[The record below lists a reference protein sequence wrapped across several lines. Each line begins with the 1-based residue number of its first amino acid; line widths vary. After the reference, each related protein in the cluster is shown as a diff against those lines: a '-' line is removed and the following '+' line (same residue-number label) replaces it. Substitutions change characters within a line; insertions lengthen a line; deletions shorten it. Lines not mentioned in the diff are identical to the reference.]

1 MRKASL
7 AILLLAGFICLTISG
22 CDTPEPV
29 LEPSEAEV
37 SEQSVEE
44 SVEEPKLFANLPDRY
59 YDGKTVTFLVEGDYM
74 TSYKSVEV
82 VPHEDSYETLNNA
95 ITARNDLVT
104 EKFGIEINTVRT
116 EGYGDM
122 LARMRTSSMSGVNE
136 YDVVM
141 PYFGDA
147 ALFAQEGGLYDL
159 RTLEN
164 IHYNEPYYDQ
174 GSVRDLSILG
184 KNYFI
189 TGDLSLLSY
198 DVTHILTFD
207 KEMIESYHLE
217 SPYDLVENHEWTI
230 DKLWEM
236 AKKVTADI
244 DGEPGMGYLDRFGYL
259 VNNNFT
265 STMFIGAGQRFS
277 RKDGEDKPI
286 ITVYSEESV
295 AVFNKI
301 FDLINDP
308 TASGKLDDASGGFW
322 TSAQRAGKNLWEA
335 ANDASADGRALFHA
349 ITVGTILDL
358 GEYECSFGVLP
369 APMYD
374 KNQGQYYS
382 RVSTIYGT
390 CVAVPLNV
398 QDAEMSSIIIDA
410 MMQASTSTVKV
421 AYFDV
426 IMKERKIQDYE
437 SEHMLDII
445 LDSRVYDFGSIYN
458 WGQSAHGSGSFT
470 GFMDTIAFSGENTFV
485 STWESIKNAV
495 QADLNATVAVYEA
508 VAK

>member
-1 MRKASL
+1 MRKTAL
-7 AILLLAGFICLTISG
+7 AFLLFAALLCLIVSG
-22 CDTPEPV
+22 CETSEPAPES
-29 LEPSEAEV
+29 SEEAV
-37 SEQSVEE
+37 SEPSVEE
-44 SVEEPKLFANLPDRY
+44 SVEERKLFDNLPDRF
-59 YDGKTVTFLVEGDYM
+59 YDGKEVVFLVEGDYM
-74 TSYKSVEV
+74 NSYKSVEV
-82 VPHEDSYETLNNA
+82 VPHEESYEALNNA

-104 EKFGIEINTVRT
+104 EKFGVEISTVRT

-122 LARMRTSSMSGVNE
+122 LARMRTSVMSGVNE

-207 KEMIESYHLE
+207 KDMIESYHME

-236 AKKVTADI
+236 AKQVTADI
-244 DGEPGMGYLDRFGYL
+244 DGEPGMSYLDRFGYL

-265 STMFIGAGQRFS
+265 SSMFIGAGQRFT
-277 RKDGEDKPI
+277 RKDSEDKPV
-286 ITVYSEESV
+286 ITVYSEQSV

-308 TASGKLDDASGGFW
+308 NASGKLDYAPGEFW

-335 ANDASADGRALFHA
+335 ANDASAGGRALFHA
-349 ITVGTILDL
+349 VTVGSILTL
-358 GEYECSFGVLP
+358 GEYDWSFGILP
-369 APMYD
+369 APLYD
-374 KNQGQYYS
+374 KNQENYYT

-390 CVAVPLNV
+390 CVAIPLNV
-398 QDAEMSSIIIDA
+398 EDAEMSSIIIDA
-410 MMQASTSTVKV
+410 MMQASSKTVRV

-445 LDSRVYDFGSIYN
+445 LDNRVYDFASIYN

-470 GFMDTIAFSGENTFV
+470 GFMDKIAFEGTNTFV
-485 STWESIKNAV
+485 STWESIESAV
-495 QADLNATVAVYEA
+495 QADLDATVAVYES
-508 VAK
+508 VTQ